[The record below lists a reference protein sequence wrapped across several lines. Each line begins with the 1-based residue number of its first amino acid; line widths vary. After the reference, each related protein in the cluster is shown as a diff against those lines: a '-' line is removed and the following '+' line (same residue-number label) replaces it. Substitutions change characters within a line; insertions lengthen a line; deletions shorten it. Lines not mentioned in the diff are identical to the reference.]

1 MRRAAWG
8 LAFCLLAAELSFGHH
23 IKQGAT
29 RNMPVTTSSPKARTL
44 FEQAMQDYENLH
56 LERAND
62 KWRAA
67 SHADPNF
74 ALAYAWIAFNG
85 RDPVEA
91 SAARKKAKA
100 LTEKA
105 SPGEKLMIQWIVSVQ
120 ENNALAGIAAMND
133 MLEMYPKDKRLYYLV
148 GNWMMGVNGYQQA
161 QKMFERGL
169 AIDKNY
175 AAALNDIAYCFARDR
190 DFGKA
195 FGAMERYVA
204 LLPKEPNPQ
213 DSYGEISRMSGN
225 YDAALEH
232 YRDALKLDPGF
243 ISSQLGVADT
253 YALMGDEKRARAEY
267 DKAIE
272 SAPTAADK
280 ADYMLQR
287 AASWVREKNYAEADK
302 AYAETA
308 AMAASNGLDLEEA
321 QAHRMTSLYQPEDA
335 VALKHLEEAEQALA
349 HKGNATEADVLQEKA
364 IILRYRAVRA
374 DHAGNAELA
383 SKMLQ
388 QLEAIAAGSRSY
400 IVQGAYHGALGAMLI
415 RKEKIDE
422 AIPHLEEDQENPF
435 SLELLAR
442 AYQERGDSEKR
453 HEVEVKLRSLNV
465 PTVEQAMVVPEVRS
479 QRPSGE

>member
-1 MRRAAWG
+1 MRRLAWG
-8 LAFCLLAAELSFGHH
+8 IVFCLITTELSFAHH

-29 RNMPVTTSSPKARTL
+29 KAMPVTTSSPKARAL
-44 FEQAMQDYENLH
+44 FEQGMQDYENLY

-67 SHADPNF
+67 SQADPNF
-74 ALAYAWIAFNG
+74 ALAQAWIAFNG

-91 SAARKKAKA
+91 SAARLHAKA
-100 LTEKA
+100 LIEKT

-133 MLEMYPKDKRLYYLV
+133 MLEMYPKDRRLYYLV

-161 QKMFERGL
+161 QKMFERAL

-195 FGAMERYVA
+195 FGAMERYIA

-225 YDAALEH
+225 YDSALEH

-243 ISSQLGVADT
+243 ISSQLGIADT
-253 YALMGDEKRARAEY
+253 YALMGDEARARAEY
-267 DKAIE
+267 DKAIQ

-287 AASWVREKNYAEADK
+287 SASWVREKNYAQADK
-302 AYAETA
+302 TFAETA
-308 AMAASNGLDLEEA
+308 TLAAAQGLDVEEA
-321 QAHRMTSLYQPEDA
+321 QAHRMASMYQSDDA
-335 VALKHLEEAEQALA
+335 VALKHLEEAEQSLA
-349 HKGNATEADVLQEKA
+349 HKNNATEAEVLQEKA

-374 DHAGNAELA
+374 DHAGNADLA
-383 SKMLQ
+383 AKTLQ
-388 QLEAIAAGSRSY
+388 QLQTIAGGSRSY
-400 IVQGAYHGALGAMLI
+400 IVQGAYHGALGAMLM
-415 RKEKIDE
+415 RKEKTDE
-422 AIPHLEEDQENPF
+422 AIAHLEEDQENPF

-442 AYQERGDSEKR
+442 AYQMRGESEKR
-453 HEVEVKLRSLNV
+453 HEAEVRLRSMNV
-465 PTVEQAMVVPEVRS
+465 PTVEQAIVVPEIRS